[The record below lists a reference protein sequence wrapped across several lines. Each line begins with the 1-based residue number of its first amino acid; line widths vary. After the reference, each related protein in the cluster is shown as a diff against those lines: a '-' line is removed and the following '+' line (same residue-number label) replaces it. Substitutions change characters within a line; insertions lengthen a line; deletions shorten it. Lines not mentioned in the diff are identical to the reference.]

1 MALKGEI
8 TSQITDLLRQNPQ
21 GLSITEIV
29 RIGGINRNTAGRYLD
44 NLLISGK
51 VEMRH
56 FGMAKIYSLSQRLPV
71 SSVLSIS
78 SEFVMQ
84 LDRYLRVMYAN
95 EPFIR
100 FLGTTQKDL
109 FGKNIQYSVLVPVF
123 DDLFGP
129 FMENVRNG
137 IDGVEWHG
145 ELFLRQQGIIFA
157 CRIAPTVF
165 DNGHH
170 GVSVILE
177 DITRRKEDGE
187 RIQKSEELYRSLAES
202 SQDLIFVIDGQ
213 DRVEYVNSYAAAA
226 LQKPPEEIISSDR
239 GSMFPPDINRRQ
251 EASLHRVFSTGR
263 PNRSESAMSFPGT
276 TRWFDHILVP
286 LRNPDGSVR
295 AVLGVSRDITDRKR
309 AEEAL
314 RESEEKFRALFN
326 NANDMIT
333 LHGFDR
339 DGMPGQYLEVN
350 DVACRRL
357 KYTRDELL
365 AMSPGDIVAPESAG
379 LISRNAQQ
387 LRENGHATFE
397 LVHLTKD
404 RQRIPAEVSAHIFD
418 FNGKSLVLALVRDIT
433 ERKSAEEKRTQK
445 DQQYR
450 LLAENSVDIINRLT
464 PECVCTFVSPAVMPV
479 LGYREEDVL
488 GKSMLEMIHPDDL
501 AMVRRDLAAIAG
513 SGIDRK
519 TSTFRFRHR
528 DGHYLWFESTTRIIR
543 DEKTGRV
550 QEFLSISRDITSR
563 QMQDPAGC
571 P

>member
-1 MALKGEI
+1 MALRREI
-8 TSQITDLLRQNPQ
+8 TSRITELLRQNPK

-84 LDRYLRVMYAN
+84 LDKYLRVMYAN
-95 EPFIR
+95 EPFIG

-109 FGKNIQYSVLVPVF
+109 FGKNIQYTLLVPVF
-123 DDLFGP
+123 DDIFEP
-129 FMENVRNG
+129 FMEKVRNG
-137 IDGVEWHG
+137 IDGIEWRG
-145 ELFLRQQGIIFA
+145 ELFLRQQGITFA

-177 DITRRKEDGE
+177 DITRRKEDE
-187 RIQKSEELYRSLAES
+187 KRVQKSEELYRSLAES
-202 SQDLIFVIDGQ
+202 SQDLIFVIDEQ

-226 LQKPPEEIISSDR
+226 LEKPPEEIINSHRSSI
-239 GSMFPPDINRRQ
+239 FPPDINRRQ
-251 EASLHRVFSTGR
+251 EDSLRRVFSTGTLS
-263 PNRSESAMSFPGT
+263 RSESPMSFSGT
-276 TRWFDHILVP
+276 MRWFDHVLVP

-333 LHGFDR
+333 LHGFDQF
-339 DGMPGQYLEVN
+339 GMPGQYLEVN

-357 KYTRDELL
+357 KYTRNELL
-365 AMSPGDIVAPESAG
+365 AMAPGDIVAPESAA
-379 LISRNAQQ
+379 LISRNVQQ

-404 RQRIPAEVSAHIFD
+404 RQRIPVEISAHLFD
-418 FNGKSLVLALVRDIT
+418 FNGKTLVLALVRDIT
-433 ERKSAEEKRTQK
+433 ERKSAEEKRMQQ

-464 PECVCTFVSPAVMPV
+464 PECICTFVSPAVTPV
-479 LGYREEDVL
+479 LGYREEEVL

-501 AMVRRDLAAIAG
+501 AGVRRDLVAISR
-513 SGIDRK
+513 SGIDRT

-528 DGHYLWFESTTRIIR
+528 DGHYLRFESTTRIIR

-550 QEFLSISRDITSR
+550 KEFLNISRDITSR
-563 QMQDPAGC
+563 QMQDPAGGS
-571 P
+571 